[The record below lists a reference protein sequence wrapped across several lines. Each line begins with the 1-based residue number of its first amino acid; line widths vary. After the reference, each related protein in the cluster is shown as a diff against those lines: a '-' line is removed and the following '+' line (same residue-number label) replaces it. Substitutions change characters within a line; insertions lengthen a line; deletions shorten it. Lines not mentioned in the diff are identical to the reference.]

1 MKNWAKIIAIS
12 SFGLAISGCAA
23 YAGYLGINSRHGNS
37 PEYCYDCHYQPRW
50 VKDSATCGYYTF
62 RVKETGYYYRPRSN
76 KHAEFVFKAYDTKVV
91 RERQRDD
98 HEYRQHRQEHGD
110 K

>member
-12 SFGLAISGCAA
+12 SFGLAISGCTA
-23 YAGYLGINSRHGNS
+23 YLGFNSRHGKS

-50 VKDSATCGYYTF
+50 VKDSANCGYYAF
-62 RVKETGYYYRPRSN
+62 RVKDAGYYYRPRAN
-76 KHAEFVFKAYDTKVV
+76 RHAEFVFKAYDTKIV
-91 RERQRDD
+91 RERQKADY
-98 HEYRQHRQEHGD
+98 EYRQQRHEHRKQE